1 MYTQNPASETIRSMG
16 RAGNVLKTV
25 LEKYEISQGKLATV
39 MGIGSSNVFRW
50 ANELRDPSSETLLAI
65 IRALYKIDAAAAEEF
80 KSLYLSDLDAEN

>member
-1 MYTQNPASETIRSMG
+1 MG

-25 LEKYEISQGKLATV
+25 LEKYGISQGKLATV

-50 ANELRDPSSETLLAI
+50 ANELRDPSSETVLAI

-80 KSLYLSDLDAEN
+80 KGLYLRDLDVES